1 MNDYVVGKVM
11 IIKIKSKRS
20 NVKKKLIILIFTPI
34 VLLVFGLYFNFFN
47 NTYVSTDDSY
57 IKVAK
62 VSVSAEVQGKVI
74 RINTKDN
81 AQVKKGEVLFKID
94 DIPYKIVLVDAIA
107 NLEKAKDY
115 INSMKALYEQ
125 NIAELDKINENISYS
140 KIEYQRY
147 MKLEKKSA
155 TSAKALNLVQ
165 HNLDAA
171 IKQRNIVLEQI
182 EETKAKLDGNPN
194 LPVNQYSYYNE
205 ALSGLSKAQLNLERT
220 EIKAPFDGQIANFT
234 ILPGEYISI
243 GAPLFYIVDYKNIWI
258 EANFKETDLENVK
271 INQAALIEVDTYPGK
286 KFNAKVISIAPAS
299 GSEFSLLP
307 PENSSGNWVKVVQRI
322 KVRLELINKPK
333 DLRLLSGMSA
343 YVEIDIK
350 SIEEK

>member
-1 MNDYVVGKVM
+1 MNGYIVGKVM
-11 IIKIKSKRS
+11 IVKIRSKKTS
-20 NVKKKLIILIFTPI
+20 INKKIIILILTPI
-34 VLLVFGLYFNFFN
+34 AVLIYGLYFYFFN
-47 NTYVSTDDSY
+47 NAYISTDDSY

-62 VSVSAEVQGKVI
+62 VSVSAEVQGKVTQ
-74 RINTKDN
+74 INIKDN
-81 AQVKKGEVLFKID
+81 ARVKKGELLFKID
-94 DIPYKIVLVDAIA
+94 DVPYKIVLVNALA

-115 INSMKALYEQ
+115 VNSMKALYEQ
-125 NIAELDKINENISYS
+125 NIAEIDKIDETISYS

-155 TSAKALNLVQ
+155 TSEKALNLVQ

-171 IKQRNIVLEQI
+171 IKQRNIVLKQI
-182 EETKAKLDGNPN
+182 EETKAKLDGDPN

-205 ALSGLSKAQLNLERT
+205 ALSELSKAQLNLERT
-220 EIKAPFDGQIANFT
+220 EIKAPFDGKVANFKM
-234 ILPGEYISI
+234 LPGEYISI
-243 GAPLFYIVDYKNIWI
+243 GAPLFYIVDYKNIWV
-258 EANFKETDLENVK
+258 EANFKETDLQNVK

-286 KFNAKVISIAPAS
+286 KLNAKVVSIAPAS

-322 KVRLELINKPK
+322 KVRLELTNKPE

-343 YVEIDIK
+343 YVKIDTK
-350 SIEEK
+350 SLKEK

>member
-1 MNDYVVGKVM
+1 
-11 IIKIKSKRS
+11 
-20 NVKKKLIILIFTPI
+20 
-34 VLLVFGLYFNFFN
+34 
-47 NTYVSTDDSY
+47 
-57 IKVAK
+57 
-62 VSVSAEVQGKVI
+62 
-74 RINTKDN
+74 
-81 AQVKKGEVLFKID
+81 
-94 DIPYKIVLVDAIA
+94 
-107 NLEKAKDY
+107 
-115 INSMKALYEQ
+115 
-125 NIAELDKINENISYS
+125 
-140 KIEYQRY
+140 